1 MRNSSWPRI
10 PPSPTAPRFT
20 GTERDKVHREGVDR
34 MNLSV
39 FFPGTDKIPVC
50 CGLQRMGQ
58 GAALHKAT
66 EMF

>member
-1 MRNSSWPRI
+1 
-10 PPSPTAPRFT
+10 
-20 GTERDKVHREGVDR
+20 